1 MRPHANALPPA
12 LPAGLPPQALPQAAA
27 QNALFSAVTFA
38 HAGDLLPLLK
48 SALAA
53 GASFDVRDVNNNDVF
68 ALAVIHDRPH
78 AIGTLLALGAPLPFV
93 QEDGIDLLMRAAML
107 DHSECCDELIKLA
120 NFDFQQTDRE
130 GRTALFIAAHHGSA
144 QSARILLNAGAEASE
159 PSYNLDPAT
168 LQGIFGVNHHLDGK
182 EVTPLMVATARGDG
196 VMVDLL
202 MEEGAQANA
211 GDFPPLHLAA
221 DAHDPDMIQRLI
233 DGGAEVAS
241 SLDWH
246 ADTPLETAIR
256 SDAPIN
262 CLRVLA
268 EHFSFL
274 EADAIDQKELL
285 STAIE
290 FARSNVLALFLAHG
304 AEPDEPVAGIVSVWE
319 TAATTPN
326 AADVGAQRR
335 LHLLTTCRANRWTRV
350 EPNAN
355 NAVLAFHVIATA
367 NNDAATIASHGLY
380 PSLAQGLQADLLAK
394 PPGAD
399 WQGTRQSALYAAELY
414 VAQGEPAAMAA
425 NANPPAFQR
434 QDDIPPDLDWQYRT
448 DDGIA
453 AQRTWLKAAAS
464 ALVQQ
469 NKASLQQALTLDFFR
484 QMANNCPDNTRLDNF
499 IKAHLTATTG
509 LPDAVIQLLASS
521 WLNAPEAAR
530 QLPDDALR
538 GDQEERFIV
547 QPMLAR
553 LAHGAEMHMPQ
564 NRNALSIRWMADLKR
579 IAEERMSLRAFANN
593 PLTWLMRHENRHNLR
608 PVDVD
613 ALSTAL
619 GIELGLPPD
628 ACDTIARGWAVV
640 IATLSG
646 DRRVVQPDGLW
657 RLAAIGLS
665 PVIANAIVTN
675 DSLVVPHTMRELAEQ
690 WCEQQTG
697 PLLGRARVRPP
708 APAPAAL
715 PMVELAQERDA
726 QAAIDEPATPEAM
739 PHAPPLSPAANPT
752 SPEDMPAHSW
762 ASAELASQAPP
773 PRPPVGRKRPAEPD
787 TEPRKEARHQ

>member
-350 EPNAN
+350 EPNAD

-399 WQGTRQSALYAAELY
+399 WQSTRQSALYAAALY
-414 VAQGEPAAMAA
+414 LAQGEPAAVAA
-425 NANPPAFQR
+425 NANPPIGQR
-434 QDDIPPDLDWQYRT
+434 PAELPPDLEWQYRT
-448 DDGIA
+448 DDGIET
-453 AQRTWLKAAAS
+453 QRTWLQAAAS

-469 NKASLQQALTLDFFR
+469 NAAILRQALTLDFYR
-484 QMANNCPDNTRLDNF
+484 QMGASCPGNTRLDKYINDQL
-499 IKAHLTATTG
+499 KATCG
-509 LPDAVIQLLASS
+509 LPDSIIHLIARLWNTSTSNAQQWTDA
-521 WLNAPEAAR
+521 LNA
-530 QLPDDALR
+530 
-538 GDQEERFIV
+538 DQRDHFIAH
-547 QPMLAR
+547 QMLALVVHGIET
-553 LAHGAEMHMPQ
+553 LAPPP
-564 NRNALSIRWMADLKR
+564 NALSARWMTDLQQ
-579 IAEERMSLRAFANN
+579 IAEERMPLRTFASN
-593 PLTWLMRHENRHNLR
+593 PVAWLMRHEQRHDLR
-608 PVDVD
+608 PVNVEV
-613 ALSTAL
+613 LSGAL
-619 GIELGLPPD
+619 GCELGLPPE
-628 ACDTIARGWAVV
+628 ACDAIARGWSTA
-640 IATLSG
+640 IALLAG
-646 DRRVVQPDGLW
+646 EKRMLRPDALW

-665 PVIANAIVTN
+665 PVIANALVTN
-675 DSLVVPHTMRELAEQ
+675 DVLVLPRKVRELAEQ
-690 WCEQQTG
+690 WCVQQTG
-697 PLLGRARVRPP
+697 PLPGRAAV
-708 APAPAAL
+708 PAAV
-715 PMVELAQERDA
+715 PVTELMEAHGGN
-726 QAAIDEPATPEAM
+726 AAPDGQSTPEAI
-739 PHAPPLSPAANPT
+739 PDAPPLSPAANPT